1 MPLLLPV
8 PLPALHAA
16 LTRFEGGDSARSL
29 QDISE
34 YLGVSAEV
42 MAAWGDVP
50 DELRERVASL
60 CRVSGVHWERPEHDL
75 FRVAL
80 AHYRATGQMVLG
92 RLQAHTRSRDL
103 PVDRCF
109 LAASLMYALVLI
121 DQGRPV
127 RGQRWALPP
136 DCSVS
141 L

>member
-1 MPLLLPV
+1 MPA
-8 PLPALHAA
+8 PLPALHET
-16 LTRFEGGDSARSL
+16 LTRFEGGDSAKSL
-29 QDISE
+29 QDITE
-34 YLGVSAEV
+34 YLGVSPEV
-42 MAAWGDVP
+42 MAGWGEVP

-80 AHYRATGQMVLG
+80 AHYRATGKMVLG